1 MNIKQ
6 KQKVNQKVIVNI
18 DSNIIKK
25 RRAKRRKGSVRKTIV
40 TQPQF
45 IIPQQQQQ
53 FNPFDITRLVREEIN
68 VLARP
73 IESFY
78 QTINELKTFQETN
91 DTNFKLQRN
100 DINNIQQYTDI
111 QLQEM
116 KQSINEAIA
125 NQTPISYNRPPL
137 YNQELNSPQ
146 RLTDDSSNP
155 ILSLVRKAVP
165 FQSLPKG
172 QKKITDYSFA
182 NALMTETPQVITEEK
197 ATPAKKKLKITPEMK
212 QKMLETKE
220 IGTSEKAQED
230 FPKLG
235 DKKKGRPPKK

>member
-6 KQKVNQKVIVNI
+6 KQRVNQRVIVNI

-40 TQPQF
+40 TQQPQF

-68 VLARP
+68 VLSKP

-116 KQSINEAIA
+116 KQSINDSIA

-137 YNQELNSPQ
+137 YNEELNAPQ
-146 RLTDDSSNP
+146 RLPDDSSNP
-155 ILSLVRKAVP
+155 TLALVRKAVP

-182 NALMTETPQVITEEK
+182 TGLMSETPQVAPQVITETK
-197 ATPAKKKLKITPEMK
+197 ATPAKNKLKITSEMK
-212 QKMLETKE
+212 QKMQETKD
-220 IGTSEKAQED
+220 IGTSGKAQ
-230 FPKLG
+230 
-235 DKKKGRPPKK
+235 DKKQGRPAKK